1 MSKLGKNK
9 YWTRRQALWLMTG
22 ATGSIA
28 LHACTNT
35 SQTSSTTSTQTA
47 ENASAQ
53 TASASIGIANWI
65 GYTPLFIA
73 KEKGFFQQQGINLD
87 IKVFGSNA
95 DATAAF
101 LAGRLNGIGPVTSEA
116 VLVASKG
123 KDYRIVLVGDIS
135 VGGDG
140 ILARNSVADIQ
151 AFKGK
156 RIAVDRGA
164 VSHFFLL
171 QVLKQAGLSENDVTI
186 VSASPDAA
194 AAAYQAGKAEIAVTY
209 APFLQKANEAQKD
222 GRIIYDTSKMP
233 TAITDLYI
241 FDNKFIQT
249 NPQAVQAF
257 VNGIFQGL
265 NFLNQNRAEGLAI
278 AAKHLG
284 TTPESLAAD
293 LKGIKIPDAATNVEM
308 LTNPKSD
315 LYLLTSFNDLAQ
327 FLSTQKQIQKVP
339 DLAQLIEP
347 KFVKA
352 VQTKA

>member
-1 MSKLGKNK
+1 MNKISKQQ
-9 YWTRRQALWLMTG
+9 YWKRRQALWLMTG
-22 ATGSIA
+22 AAGSLA
-28 LHACTNT
+28 LHACTN
-35 SQTSSTTSTQTA
+35 SQISSTQSIQTA
-47 ENASAQ
+47 QTASTQ
-53 TASASIGIANWI
+53 TASASIGIVNWI
-65 GYTPLFIA
+65 GHTPLFIA
-73 KEKGFFQQQGINLD
+73 KEKGFFKQLGLNLD
-87 IKVFGSNA
+87 VEVLGSNP
-95 DATAAF
+95 DLNAAF
-101 LAGRLNGIGPVTSEA
+101 IAGKLDAIAPVTSEA
-116 VLVASKG
+116 VLIASKG
-123 KDYRIVLVGDIS
+123 KDYRIVLVEDIS
-135 VGGDG
+135 VGADG
-140 ILARNSVADIQ
+140 ILARNSVDDLK
-151 AFKGK
+151 AFRGK
-156 RIAVDRGA
+156 KIVVEKDA

-194 AAAYQAGKAEIAVTY
+194 AAAYLAGKADIAVTY
-209 APFLQKANEAQKD
+209 APFLQKANQAQKD

-241 FDNKFIQT
+241 FDHKFIQT

-278 AAKHLG
+278 AAGRLG

-308 LTNPKSD
+308 LNNPKSD

-352 VQTKA
+352 VTTKA

>member
-1 MSKLGKNK
+1 MNKISKQQ
-9 YWTRRQALWLMTG
+9 YWKRRQALWLMTG
-22 ATGSIA
+22 AAGSLA
-28 LHACTNT
+28 LHACTN
-35 SQTSSTTSTQTA
+35 SQISSTQSIQTA
-47 ENASAQ
+47 QTASTQ
-53 TASASIGIANWI
+53 TASASIGIVNWI
-65 GYTPLFIA
+65 GHTPLFIA
-73 KEKGFFQQQGINLD
+73 KEKGFFKQLGLNLD
-87 IKVFGSNA
+87 VEVLGSNP
-95 DATAAF
+95 DLNAAF
-101 LAGRLNGIGPVTSEA
+101 IAGKLDAIAPVTSEA
-116 VLVASKG
+116 VLIASKG
-123 KDYRIVLVGDIS
+123 KDYRIVLVEDIS
-135 VGGDG
+135 VGADG
-140 ILARNSVADIQ
+140 ILARNSVDDLK
-151 AFKGK
+151 AFRGK
-156 RIAVDRGA
+156 KIVVEKDA

-194 AAAYQAGKAEIAVTY
+194 AAAYLAGKADIAVTY
-209 APFLQKANEAQKD
+209 APFLQKANQAQKD

-278 AAKHLG
+278 AAGRLG

-308 LTNPKSD
+308 LNNPKSD

-352 VQTKA
+352 VTTKA